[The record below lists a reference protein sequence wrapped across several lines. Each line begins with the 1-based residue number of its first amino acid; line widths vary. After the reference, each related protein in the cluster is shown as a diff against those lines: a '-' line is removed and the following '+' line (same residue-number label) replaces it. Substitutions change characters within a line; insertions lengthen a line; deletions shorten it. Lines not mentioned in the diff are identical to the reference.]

1 MENFISIVIK
11 SQNLIRNND
20 GLTTSDAFEEIT
32 KILFSKSILDLP
44 IYTKPIT
51 VRALYKNEIYN
62 KFDFFN
68 NENINLSDE
77 SILEILKLFQNVSFD
92 EMDVK
97 GKLFETFLGR
107 TFTSGL
113 GQFFTPRNVVDFM
126 VNFLYKFLNK
136 TENIKILD
144 PACGS
149 GGMLLSTSKLFKNC
163 EYYGYDINERI
174 SRVAR
179 MNLNIS
185 SVNTHT
191 IINDSFLNDTKTD
204 FYDLVITNPP
214 FGVKEQK
221 PDLLKNFHFGK
232 NKKSVDLEILFL
244 EKIINSLK
252 EGGVCGIVLPDGIFN
267 NSSAKKI
274 REYLITYC
282 NIISSID
289 LPSNV
294 FKTSGT
300 GCETSIL
307 FFQKKLSNKFTSDQI
322 KCKLYK
328 VDFIGYETSTKF
340 AKEISQNDLNDILNN
355 TIEYVEMPQSS
366 LIDRMDA
373 KFYIRKRISEKYSKY
388 LCKYFINKT
397 DYIKSFANYKEIKYI
412 QYSDIDSHFGRITGC
427 ETITEIKDIP
437 NRAKF
442 LVEEGDIL
450 IPRLS
455 ASNNKIAI
463 VSKEYEGCIASNG
476 FFVLKP
482 IGISKEVLFK
492 ILKQPEILQQFKDF
506 SSGTIMPGMDDLY
519 LNDIK
524 FNLPDNSKII
534 EIERDVKSAMK
545 LLDEAKYLLEK

>member
-1 MENFISIVIK
+1 MENFISIAIK
-11 SQNLIRNND
+11 SQDLIRNND

-51 VRALYKNEIYN
+51 VRELYKNEIYI

-68 NENINLSDE
+68 NETINLSDE

-92 EMDVK
+92 ELDVK

-126 VNFLYKFLNK
+126 VNYLHKFLDK

-163 EYYGYDINERI
+163 QYYGYDINERI

-185 SVNTHT
+185 SVDSHT
-191 IINDSFLNDTKTD
+191 IINDSFLNDDRTD
-204 FYDLVITNPP
+204 FYDLIITNPP

-221 PDLLKNFHFGK
+221 LDLLKNFYFGK

-274 REYLITYC
+274 REHLITYC

-307 FFQKKLSNKFTSDQI
+307 FFQKKLSNSNITDQRN
-322 KCKLYK
+322 CKLYK
-328 VDFIGYETSTKF
+328 VDFVGYETSTRF
-340 AKEISQNDLNDILNN
+340 AKQIPQNNLNDILNDA
-355 TIEYVEMPQSS
+355 IGYVDIPQSG

-373 KFYIRKRISEKYSKY
+373 KFYIRKRISEKYSEY

-397 DYIKSFANYKEIKYI
+397 DYIKSFVNYKEIKYI

-427 ETITEIKDIP
+427 ETITEIEDIP

-534 EIERDVKSAMK
+534 EIEREVKSAMK